1 MRIHFI
7 AIGGAAM
14 HNLAMAVATKA
25 GYIVTGSDDEIFDPA
40 RTHLQ
45 EAGLLPEEMGWHPEK
60 ITSDIDAIILG
71 MHAREDNPE
80 LVRAR
85 ELGIKIYSFPEYL
98 YEQTKD
104 KIRIVVGGSHGK
116 TSTTSMILYV
126 LQHLGIEADYMVGAQ
141 IEGFERMVRLSDTA
155 KYAVFEGDEY
165 LTSPLDLRSKFLWYH
180 PHVAILTGIAWDHIN
195 VFPTF
200 EGYVDTFRKFV
211 DGIEENG
218 TFIYYKH
225 DANLCEIASQARPDI
240 QLVPYEA
247 YNNSTPSYTT
257 PHNATPFKI
266 FGRHNMENLQAAAL
280 ACQQIGV
287 KLEDFYREISTFT
300 GASNRLELIDEI
312 GTNVAYKDFAHS
324 PSKLRATVN
333 AVRERYPEKQLV
345 AAMELHTFSSLM
357 ADFLPQYE
365 GCMAQADVALVYFNP
380 KVIEHKRLTPITA
393 EEVRKAFGT
402 ENVEVFTDSQLLQE
416 RLRSLTYDNTALLMM
431 TSGTFDGVNIPEF
444 AKELISSN
452 KVNSKK
458 KQAKLP
464 YTHCLN
470 CGAELQGKYCHVC
483 GQEATSKTPTVGAF
497 LVEYANHAFIWDSNF
512 FKTLWNLI
520 SRPGYLTKEFIA
532 GKFASH
538 EHPLKL
544 NMFLLFVL
552 ITLFVFFAG
561 TEKMSNSVHN
571 LTHSESVRPGIQ
583 LEFLIKNGYTER
595 INESPR
601 DTVHLLAP
609 LFLVERY
616 PEVLSNIETIEDTDG
631 KGLDKW
637 IAVLPHV
644 LIEDSIVM
652 LDESGYYRFNQQSK
666 AGENELKMVNT
677 VWSEMV
683 KLIAKYF
690 PLLILFTA
698 PFLAIALGI
707 VQRKSRIPRIHH
719 FIFALHYTAF
729 LELLMICIFLLHLTL
744 SPPME
749 WLQWV
754 MIIGSC
760 VYLTIAFRNVYGTT
774 TWTMAALK
782 ALFTSVVYVLI
793 GMAIFFVIFIV
804 ACFITANNAMI
815 S

>member
-25 GYIVTGSDDEIFDPA
+25 GYVVTGSDDEIFDPA
-40 RTHLQ
+40 RTHL
-45 EAGLLPEEMGWHPEK
+45 EKAGLLPKEMGWHPEN

-126 LQHLGIEADYMVGAQ
+126 LQRLGIEADYMVGAQ

-200 EGYVDTFRKFV
+200 DGYVDTFRKFV

-225 DANLCEIASQARPDI
+225 DSNLCEIASQARPDI
-240 QLVPYEA
+240 KQLPYEA
-247 YNNSTPSYTT
+247 YQGNVRMR
-257 PHNATPFKI
+257 I

-280 ACQQIGV
+280 ACEQIGV
-287 KLEDFYREISTFT
+287 KPEDFYREISTFT

-416 RLRSLTYDNTALLMM
+416 RLRSLTYENTALLMM
-431 TSGTFDGVNIPEF
+431 TSGTFDGINIPEF
-444 AKELISSN
+444 ARELICTN
-452 KVNSKK
+452 KDNSKK
-458 KQAKLP
+458 NQGKLP

-470 CGAELQGKYCHVC
+470 CGTELQGKYCHIC
-483 GQEATSKTPTVGAF
+483 GQEATSKTPSVGAF

-512 FKTLWNLI
+512 LKTLWNLI
-520 SRPGYLTKEFIA
+520 RRPGYLTKEFIA

-552 ITLFVFFAG
+552 ITLFVLFAG
-561 TEKMSNSVHN
+561 TEKVNNKVHN
-571 LTHSESVRPGIQ
+571 ITNNEAVLDGLQ
-583 LEFLIKNGYTER
+583 LEFMIDRGKLDTTLL
-595 INESPR
+595 SPQ
-601 DTVHLLAP
+601 DTVLLLAP
-609 LFLVERY
+609 LFFANQY
-616 PEVLSNIETIEDTDG
+616 PEFIRCIDILENTHD

-637 IAVLPHV
+637 IAVIPHTF
-644 LIEDSIVM
+644 IEDSIMVEY
-652 LDESGYYRFNQQSK
+652 ESGCYRINQELKTAQ
-666 AGENELKMVNT
+666 NELMLVNSIAQEL
-677 VWSEMV
+677 VD
-683 KLIAKYF
+683 LIARYF
-690 PLLILFTA
+690 PLLVLFTA
-698 PFLAIALGI
+698 PFLAISLRF
-707 VQRKSRIPRIHH
+707 VQRKNHLPRIHH

-729 LELLMICIFLLHLTL
+729 LEVLMLCIFLLHLTL
-744 SPPME
+744 SPPMD
-749 WLQWV
+749 WMQWI

-760 VYLTIAFRNVYGTT
+760 LYLTIAFREVYGTK
-774 TWTMAALK
+774 TWTGATLK
-782 ALFTSVVYVLI
+782 ALLTSLIYMLI
-793 GMAIFFVIFIV
+793 GLVIFLGILIVAFFVAIS
-804 ACFITANNAMI
+804 NAAI
-815 S
+815 